1 MVVEGSSERSLEAM
15 LRAALAVAGF
25 FWNLPAL
32 LIRLSAV
39 QRPVGLFLLDG
50 LARSGTGQWCWLDR
64 VVRSQLSNSVTTH
77 TSG

>member
-39 QRPVGLFLLDG
+39 QRPVGLFYWTGWPVLG
-50 LARSGTGQWCWLDR
+50 QGTGAGLTAWFGH
-64 VVRSQLSNSVTTH
+64 N
-77 TSG
+77 